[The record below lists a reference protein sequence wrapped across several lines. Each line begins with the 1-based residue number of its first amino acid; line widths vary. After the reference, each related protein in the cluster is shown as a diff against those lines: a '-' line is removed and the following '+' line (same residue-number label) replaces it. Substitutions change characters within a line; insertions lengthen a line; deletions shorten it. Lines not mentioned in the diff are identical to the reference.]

1 MENLASPNVAAA
13 QNFDDLAPTKA
24 GSSDFTALMEKA
36 LAEGGAA
43 PPGAEPPA
51 AASTDE
57 SSQPLEKRVA
67 STKAPVRKAAY
78 AELSDAFA
86 SATDDAPFEAH
97 GAALPKMLADSAPA
111 CHEAALQA
119 ALAFACKA
127 PPALIADNAAGA
139 AKPLVEKHLSGRFY
153 DMALDC
159 LLGAAEAGALAA
171 VQAALLKGAAH
182 ATPKVRAGAVKVLVE
197 LVRAA
202 HAVDAKEVLAVVPG
216 CVTHR
221 DAKVRDE
228 GMSLLA
234 ELKGL
239 LGADR
244 AVDGLK
250 GVDETTKAKLREAAA
265 AEPPLTR
272 RRVRSADLPV
282 DAVPVPV
289 AGGAAA
295 GEPDDGRGGDGGG
308 GDGRR
313 GGGARGREAAV

>member
-1 MENLASPNVAAA
+1 
-13 QNFDDLAPTKA
+13 
-24 GSSDFTALMEKA
+24 
-36 LAEGGAA
+36 
-43 PPGAEPPA
+43 
-51 AASTDE
+51 
-57 SSQPLEKRVA
+57 
-67 STKAPVRKAAY
+67 
-78 AELSDAFA
+78 
-86 SATDDAPFEAH
+86 
-97 GAALPKMLADSAPA
+97 MLADSAPA

-171 VQAALLKGAAH
+171 VQAALLKGAGH

-221 DAKVRDE
+221 DARCVTRACR
-228 GMSLLA
+228 LLA
-234 ELKGL
+234 ELKG

-250 GVDETTKAKLREAAA
+250 GVDEPTKAKLREAAA
-265 AEPPLTR
+265 AEPRSR

-282 DAVPVPV
+282 DAVPVP
-289 AGGAAA
+289 AWRGGGRAGRRRGGGGAAA
-295 GEPDDGRGGDGGG
+295 G
-308 GDGRR
+308 RR
-313 GGGARGREAAV
+313 GDGARGREAAV